1 MATDD
6 QNQIRLK
13 LNKGSIPA
21 LGFGTYAPGEVMIVY
36 NVIEWK
42 RNQNWFGLLIED
54 FSARDDDLF
63 TEFDIPYAQGLPI
76 I

>member
-13 LNKGSIPA
+13 LNKGSIPG

-42 RNQNWFGLLIED
+42 KSKLIWAVD
-54 FSARDDDLF
+54 RGFLCRDDDLF